1 MIYTGPVCCHADHRG
16 ATHGH
21 ERKGKPV
28 VAGDEFERRRRHRH
42 EPCTL
47 PRVAGGVFHTSHIL
61 YFVGKC
67 GERRRADL
75 ATGAHRNV
83 VDHHRQRGSRAH
95 RTNVRFNASLRRAVV
110 IRAHRENA
118 GNAELCRLFG
128 EMHRVRG
135 VVRACARDDR
145 NRHGFDN
152 RVEQ

>member
-42 EPCTL
+42 EPRTL
-47 PRVAGGVFHTSHIL
+47 PRIAGGIFDTGHIL
-61 YFVGKC
+61 NFIRQFRQ
-67 GERRRADL
+67 RRRIDFAPRSY
-75 ATGAHRNV
+75 GNV
-83 VDHHRQRGSRAH
+83 VDHHRQRGSSTH
-95 RTNVRFNASLRRAVV
+95 RTNVRIDASLRRAVV

-128 EMHRVRG
+128 EMHRVRC

-145 NRHGFDN
+145 NSHGFDN